1 VTDADDSLARYRQ
14 AIEDLISD
22 GMLYTTIDEF
32 VSNNSARRLEVLLI
46 QSFRRCAARR
56 VRPNDSARFVFLY
69 IPDRLGFDDLCM
81 NRCCRNSIYLLS
93 KLQLDVTSHL
103 QGNYCDRTVQAK

>member
-46 QSFRRCAARR
+46 QSFRRCAARQDNLESDR
-56 VRPNDSARFVFLY
+56 MTARGLSFYTFRIAWDSMTFA
-69 IPDRLGFDDLCM
+69 
-81 NRCCRNSIYLLS
+81 
-93 KLQLDVTSHL
+93 
-103 QGNYCDRTVQAK
+103 